1 MMARTRQ
8 LSYVLITVVTAFLGC
23 PTPAAALPNLG
34 PADPQQKDAAA
45 AQKAPAAGTNVAG
58 KVVDPSGA
66 VIIGATVTL
75 TAGDLRLETTSD
87 SRGLY
92 HFDQVPPGS
101 YTILAFRDGFSPRPQ
116 DVVVTASQPVALNLK
131 LQIPAF
137 TAQGT
142 LPFTPAAPP

>member
-34 PADPQQKDAAA
+34 PADPQQKGAAA

-75 TAGDLRLETTSD
+75 AAGDPRLQTTSD
-87 SRGLY
+87 SLCLY
-92 HFDQVPPGS
+92 HVGHVPPG
-101 YTILAFRDGFSPRPQ
+101 AH
-116 DVVVTASQPVALNLK
+116 
-131 LQIPAF
+131 
-137 TAQGT
+137 
-142 LPFTPAAPP
+142 